1 MKYARS
7 VALALC
13 STWMLLVFSAPVAA
27 KPDFAAKEKETCPTC
42 HVMAEFAKRNDVG
55 ECYKRNVQK
64 NLAECKKNPKK

>member
-42 HVMAEFAKRNDVG
+42 HVMAEFPKRFVG
-55 ECYKRNVQK
+55 AVSRFFQK
-64 NLAECKKNPKK
+64 FSLFSG